1 MELKLYTVDA
11 FTDKPF
17 AGNPAAVCIPENELT
32 EAQMKNIAFEMN
44 LSETAFVRKKGDIY
58 SLRWFT
64 PDSEVDLCGHAT
76 LATSHILWQTGLH
89 DKSKTISYET
99 RSGILKA
106 NRVDGKI
113 ELDFPVD
120 LEHPVD
126 IPDNL
131 VKTISAK
138 PIYLGMAKWS
148 YLAEMDSEDTVRKIN
163 PDFALMETLDA
174 WGLII
179 TARSNSKEFDFV
191 SRFFAPRKGVP
202 EDPVTGSA
210 HCILGPYWMKK
221 LGKNDLR
228 AFQASKR
235 GGILGVKVD
244 GDRVKLTGT
253 AITMLEARLNI

>member
-1 MELKLYTVDA
+1 MNIKLFTVDA

-17 AGNPAAVCIPENELT
+17 KGNPAGVCILDNELT

-44 LSETAFVRKKGDIY
+44 LAETAFVQRKGDIY

-89 DKSKTISYET
+89 DKSKSISYDT

-120 LEHPVD
+120 LEHPVN
-126 IPDNL
+126 IPDEL
-131 VKTISAK
+131 IRTIGVK
-138 PIYLGMAKWS
+138 PVYLGRAKWS
-148 YLAEMDSEDTVRKIN
+148 YLAELDSEETVRKIK
-163 PDFALMETLDA
+163 PDFVIMETLEA

-179 TARSNSKEFDFV
+179 TARSSTKEFDFV

-221 LGKNDLR
+221 LGKNEMI
-228 AFQASKR
+228 AYQASKR

-244 GDRVKLTGT
+244 GERVKLTGN
-253 AITMLEARLNI
+253 AITMLDAKLNI

>member
-1 MELKLYTVDA
+1 MNIKLFTVDA

-17 AGNPAAVCIPENELT
+17 KGNPAGVCILDNELT

-44 LSETAFVRKKGDIY
+44 LAETAFVQRKGDIY

-89 DKSKTISYET
+89 DKSKSISYDT

-120 LEHPVD
+120 LEHPVN
-126 IPDNL
+126 IPDEL
-131 VKTISAK
+131 IRTIGVK
-138 PIYLGMAKWS
+138 PVYLGRAKWS
-148 YLAEMDSEDTVRKIN
+148 YLAELDSEETVRKIK
-163 PDFALMETLDA
+163 PDFVIMETLEA

-179 TARSNSKEFDFV
+179 TARSSTKEFDFV

-221 LGKNDLR
+221 LGKNEMT

-244 GDRVKLTGT
+244 GERVKLTGN
-253 AITMLEARLNI
+253 AITMLDAKLNI